1 MLRPERMSK
10 VSVTGSRAVM
20 DDVIET
26 VHELNLV
33 HLSDYDGSWEGF
45 EPGDPIEG
53 ADEASDKLVT
63 VRSLES
69 MLDLEASDAGPSR
82 IVTDDALDEELE
94 SVRTEVNELDDR
106 RSELETQL
114 RDVEERLDSMEP
126 LADLGIDLDLLSG
139 YDSLQVAVG
148 EGDADEVRLALE
160 SADDV
165 RTFDVFSGDD
175 TLAVFAYPETDA
187 GEDALD
193 EALVNADF
201 ALLAVPDAEGSPE
214 EYVEELEHERQ
225 KLESELDSV
234 ESEIEDVK
242 LDTAGFLLAA
252 EEKLTIDVQKAEAP
266 LNFATTEN
274 AFVAEGWI
282 PTDRYTELA
291 SALGDRIGDRVEVD
305 ELERASYDRHGHA
318 HGTEEVERDEPARE
332 EISDEDVAADGG
344 HVAMDD
350 DDDEP
355 PVVQDNPGAF
365 RPFELL
371 VETINRPKYSE
382 FDPTVVLF
390 LTFPAFFG
398 FMIGDLGYGILY
410 MGIGYWLYS
419 SFDSDAIK
427 SLGGI
432 ALWAGG
438 FTALFGVLYGEFFG
452 LHQLGEL
459 VWGGHPPISKGLQP
473 VEADFA
479 LTWMVVSILAG
490 LLHMTVGYLFG
501 FVEEF
506 SHDPVDAVLESGS
519 WVLLFAGV
527 WTWIFSTQASG
538 QKPGFLFTIF
548 DGEPFRF
555 GFSGFSP
562 EIGTLGLALGGLGL
576 VLYIAGEVKHL
587 GGPGLLIGALES
599 LSVLSDALS
608 YTRIAAVLLAKAGM
622 AFVVNLL
629 FFGVY
634 VTGEGEEAAWH
645 FGIGHMPHVG
655 EMAHGHEVTSIMFG
669 GLMHSGIAG
678 VLGGLLVLV
687 FGHLLVLALGI
698 TSAGLQAVRLEY
710 VEFFGK
716 FYEGGGEE
724 YQPFG
729 HERTYTT
736 RD

>member
-20 DDVIET
+20 DDVVET

-45 EPGDPIEG
+45 EPGNPVEG
-53 ADEASDKLVT
+53 AEQASDKLVT

-69 MLDLEASDAGPSR
+69 MLDLEEADAGPSR

-94 SVRTEVNELDDR
+94 SVRTEINELDDR
-106 RSELETQL
+106 RSELETRL

-126 LADLGIDLDLLSG
+126 LADLGIDIDLLSG
-139 YDSLQVAVG
+139 YDSVQIAVG
-148 EGDADEVRLALE
+148 EGDADEVRLALQG
-160 SADDV
+160 ADEI
-165 RTFDVFSGDD
+165 REFELFSGED
-175 TLAVFAYPETDA
+175 TVAVFAAPESDA
-187 GEDALD
+187 DDDALD
-193 EALVNADF
+193 EALVGVDF
-201 ALLAVPDAEGSPE
+201 ALLEVPDAEGSPE

-225 KLESELDSV
+225 KLESELASV
-234 ESEIEDVK
+234 ESEIEEVK

-291 SALGDRIGDRVEVD
+291 SALGDAVGDRVEVD
-305 ELERASYDRHGHA
+305 ELERASYDRHGNV
-318 HGTEEVERDEPARE
+318 HGTEEVDRDEPARE
-332 EISDEDVAADGG
+332 EITEEDVAADGG
-344 HVAMDD
+344 QVTMN

-365 RPFELL
+365 KPFELL

-398 FMIGDLGYGILY
+398 FMIGDLGYGLLY

-419 SFDSDAIK
+419 SFDSDAVN

-432 ALWAGG
+432 ALWSGG

-452 LHQLGEL
+452 LHQLGEF
-459 VWGGHPPISKGLQP
+459 VWGGHPPIEKGLQP
-473 VEADFA
+473 VGESFA
-479 LTWMVVSILAG
+479 LTWMVVSILLG
-490 LLHMTVGYLFG
+490 LLHMTIGYLFG
-501 FVEEF
+501 FVEEL

-538 QKPGFLFTIF
+538 QKPDFLFTVF
-548 DGEPFRF
+548 NGEPFALGF
-555 GFSGFSP
+555 GGFSP
-562 EIGTLGLALGGLGL
+562 AVGTLGLAIGGLGF
-576 VLYIAGEVKHL
+576 VLYLAGEVKHL

-634 VTGEGEEAAWH
+634 VTDEPGGAAWH
-645 FGIGHMPHVG
+645 FGIGGMPDG
-655 EMAHGHEVTSIMFG
+655 PGMYHGYEVTSIMFG

-724 YQPFG
+724 YEPFG
-729 HERTYTT
+729 HDRTYTT
-736 RD
+736 QD